1 MIASQMVH
9 LDESIAKKKA
19 IYEHY
24 KEQLDETIMPIN
36 YINKG
41 DEPNYNITGMICDSN
56 ICFEEARTDR
66 HYVFS
71 AAHGTASPMEIY
83 EGLEA
88 FNVESRSMY
97 KPMHLQPVFRM
108 YEQITLDGGIRQYE
122 DFYQDNYSLRCDR
135 SLWLFNSGICLP
147 SDLRMTEEEQD
158 IVVAIIGAC
167 FDKPDLNRLAWG

>member
-1 MIASQMVH
+1 
-9 LDESIAKKKA
+9 
-19 IYEHY
+19 
-24 KEQLDETIMPIN
+24 
-36 YINKG
+36 
-41 DEPNYNITGMICDSN
+41 MICDSN

-66 HYVFS
+66 HYVFNPG
-71 AAHGTASPMEIY
+71 HGTASPMEIY

-108 YEQITLDGGIRQYE
+108 YEQITLDGGIRQFE

-135 SLWLFNSGICLP
+135 SSWLFNSGICLP

-158 IVVAIIGAC
+158 IVVAIIVAC